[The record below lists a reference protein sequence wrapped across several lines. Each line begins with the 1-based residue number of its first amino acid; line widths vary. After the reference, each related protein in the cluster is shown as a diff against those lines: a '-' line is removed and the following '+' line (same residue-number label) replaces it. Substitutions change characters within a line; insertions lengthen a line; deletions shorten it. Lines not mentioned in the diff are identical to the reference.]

1 MRTHIVLL
9 YCLEVKMSEQKN
21 RVDATKLDVEQ
32 AGNGFK
38 VAWSQPLMTVID
50 VADLTKAGSNGATDG
65 GIFT

>member
-1 MRTHIVLL
+1 
-9 YCLEVKMSEQKN
+9 MSEQKN